1 MRRSLLP
8 AIAPVFFAASI
19 GAASAAPPTATAA
32 SRAAPEQA
40 RVPGEDPGDIVVTG
54 ERTALGE
61 RIGAYVAALTAETA
75 NGQVARWDRRLCL
88 NIEGVSDAQRAF
100 LTSALSAEARPLG
113 VDVEAGRRCD
123 PSAFVIFSADPDEL
137 LARIGD
143 SRPYFFGGIPL
154 RMQRNLRTSRAPVR
168 WLSFSQLRGAGG
180 ERPTNF
186 STDIGKG
193 GVEHTV
199 PAIRSVPSRT
209 DTPARMDVQ
218 SMVVLVDARRLAGI
232 SNGSLG
238 AYLSMVILG
247 NIRPDHDVD
256 AAVSVLGLFD
266 EARRGDVVTAGLTEW
281 DRAYLRSLYQGN
293 WNLTAGQRMARIGAA
308 MERELVRETAA
319 AR

>member
-1 MRRSLLP
+1 L
-8 AIAPVFFAASI
+8 APTGS
-19 GAASAAPPTATAA
+19 P
-32 SRAAPEQA
+32 
-40 RVPGEDPGDIVVTG
+40 DPQNRIEALAGDPSDIVVTG
-54 ERTALGE
+54 ERTALGD
-61 RIGAYVAALTAETA
+61 RIETYVTAITAETG

-88 NIEGVSDAQRAF
+88 AIEGVSEAQRAF
-100 LTSALSAEARPLG
+100 LAGAIAAEARPLG

-123 PSAFVIFSADPDEL
+123 PSAFVIFSADPDAL

-143 SRPYFFGGIPL
+143 TRPYFFGGIPL
-154 RMQRNLRTSRAPVR
+154 ESQRALRASSGPVR
-168 WLSFSQLRGAGG
+168 WLSFSQLRGAAG
-180 ERPTNF
+180 ERPTGF

-193 GVEHTV
+193 GAERTV
-199 PAIRSVPSRT
+199 PSLRSTPSRVQT
-209 DTPARMDVQ
+209 AARMDVQ
-218 SMVVLVDARRLAGI
+218 SMVVLVDARHLAGV
-232 SNGSLG
+232 SNGSLA

-247 NIRPDHDVD
+247 NVRPDHRAD

-308 MERELVRETAA
+308 MERELVQETAA